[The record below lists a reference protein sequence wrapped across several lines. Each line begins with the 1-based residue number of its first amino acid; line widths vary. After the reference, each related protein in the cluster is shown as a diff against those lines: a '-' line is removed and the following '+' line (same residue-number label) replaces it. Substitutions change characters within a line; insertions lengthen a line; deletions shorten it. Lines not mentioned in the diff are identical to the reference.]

1 MSSIGECS
9 VPVFHLELVRDYS
22 IPFEKV
28 TLLENSVKVLHAML
42 DKSPVE
48 QFVCLH
54 VNSAGEMVGA
64 ERIAIGDME
73 MVHVG
78 IANIFRGAILA
89 GVPKIIVGHNH
100 PSGSVE
106 PSDQDLT
113 LTGLIINASILINI
127 TMWDHVIVSPRG
139 NHFSIIENQEA
150 MLARLKLMQ
159 VKSLVDKMMKP
170 LPTIPTNL
178 PPVFSSKF

>member
-1 MSSIGECS
+1 MNSIGECS
-9 VPVFHLELVRDYS
+9 VPVCHLELVRDYS
-22 IPFEKV
+22 VSFEKV
-28 TLLENSVKVLHAML
+28 SLLETSVKVLHAML

-64 ERIAIGDME
+64 ERVAIGDLE
-73 MVHVG
+73 TVAVG
-78 IANIFRGAILA
+78 IRNLFRGAILA

-106 PSDQDLT
+106 PSNPDLV
-113 LTGLIINASILINI
+113 LTGLIINAGLILNI

-139 NHFSIIENQEA
+139 EHFSIIENQDA
-150 MLARLKLMQ
+150 MLARLKQFQMDELMN
-159 VKSLVDKMMKP
+159 KLLKP
-170 LPTIPTNL
+170 LPKLGPS
-178 PPVFSSKF
+178 F

>member
-1 MSSIGECS
+1 MSSIGDCS
-9 VPVFHLELVRDYS
+9 VPVYHLELVRDYS

-48 QFVCLH
+48 QFVCIH
-54 VNSAGEMVGA
+54 INSSGEMVGA

-73 MVHVG
+73 MVHIG

-89 GVPKIIVGHNH
+89 GVPRIIVGHNH
-100 PSGSVE
+100 PSGNVT

-113 LTGLIINASILINI
+113 LTGLIINAGMLINI
-127 TMWDHVIVSPRG
+127 TMWDHIVVSPRG

-159 VKSLVDKMMKP
+159 VEAIMDKLYKP
-170 LPTIPTNL
+170 PPANKIPSPPTFNT
-178 PPVFSSKF
+178 KF